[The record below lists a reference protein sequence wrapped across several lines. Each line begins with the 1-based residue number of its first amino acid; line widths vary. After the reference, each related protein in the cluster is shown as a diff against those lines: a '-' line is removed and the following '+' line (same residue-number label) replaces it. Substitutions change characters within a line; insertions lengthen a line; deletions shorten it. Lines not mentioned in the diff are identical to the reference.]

1 MMKLAIRLG
10 KTLGELKQSISM
22 SELRLW
28 AAYDRISPIGD
39 VRGDIH
45 AAQIT
50 AAIYNAQRD
59 PKSQPVD
66 LNDMVIQWGAR
77 DDGPEENLTG
87 LESWLDEMAG

>member
-1 MMKLAIRLG
+1 MMKLALRLG

-39 VRGDIH
+39 ERGDFL
-45 AAQIT
+45 AAQVV
-50 AAIYNAQRD
+50 AAFHNAQRD

-66 LNDMVIQWGAR
+66 LNDMVIQWGAM
-77 DDGPEENLTG
+77 DDGPGENLTG

>member
-1 MMKLAIRLG
+1 MMKLALRLG
-10 KTLGELKQSISM
+10 KTLGEIKQSISM

-50 AAIYNAQRD
+50 AAVYNAQRD

>member
-1 MMKLAIRLG
+1 MMKLALRLG
-10 KTLGELKQSISM
+10 KTLGELQQSISM

-39 VRGDIH
+39 ERGDFL
-45 AAQIT
+45 AAQLV
-50 AAIYNAQRD
+50 AAFHNARRD

-66 LNDMVIQWGAR
+66 LNDMVIKWGASG
-77 DDGPEENLTG
+77 DGPEESLTG

>member
-1 MMKLAIRLG
+1 MKLALRLG

-39 VRGDIH
+39 VRGDVQ

-50 AAIYNAQRD
+50 AAVYNAQRD

-66 LNDMVIQWGAR
+66 FNDMVIQWGAKEE
-77 DDGPEENLTG
+77 GPEEEKTG

>member
-1 MMKLAIRLG
+1 MMKLALRLG

-50 AAIYNAQRD
+50 AAVYNAQRD

>member
-1 MMKLAIRLG
+1 MMKLALRLG

-39 VRGDIH
+39 VRGDFH

-50 AAIYNAQRD
+50 AAVYNAQRD

-66 LNDMVIQWGAR
+66 FNDMVIKWGASGE
-77 DDGPEENLTG
+77 GPEESLTG